1 MDLEIS
7 DKSCVKTEIKTE
19 IRKPRRSKYKQP
31 DLEIISRT
39 LRQTTLNGFIKS
51 EPKVFKIEELT
62 SEIYDP
68 DELEKQRYCS
78 KRSKSSK
85 CVWNLKFECIKTYF
99 HLIRSAS
106 IFQSDRKLNFSA
118 RLKLLQVKKMM

>member
-1 MDLEIS
+1 MWKPVKIS
-7 DKSCVKTEIKTE
+7 DKNCVKNEIKTE
-19 IRKPRRSKYKQP
+19 IPKQRRSKYKQP

-68 DELEKQRYCS
+68 AELEKQRYFWKES
-78 KRSKSSK
+78 FLN
-85 CVWNLKFECIKTYF
+85 VYGTLNL
-99 HLIRSAS
+99 
-106 IFQSDRKLNFSA
+106 N
-118 RLKLLQVKKMM
+118 V

>member
-1 MDLEIS
+1 MDLPVKIS
-7 DKSCVKTEIKTE
+7 DKNCVKNEIKTE
-19 IRKPRRSKYKQP
+19 IPKQRRSKYKQP

-68 DELEKQRYCS
+68 VELEKQRYCFKES
-78 KRSKSSK
+78 
-85 CVWNLKFECIKTYF
+85 F
-99 HLIRSAS
+99 
-106 IFQSDRKLNFSA
+106 LNVSGA
-118 RLKLLQVKKMM
+118 